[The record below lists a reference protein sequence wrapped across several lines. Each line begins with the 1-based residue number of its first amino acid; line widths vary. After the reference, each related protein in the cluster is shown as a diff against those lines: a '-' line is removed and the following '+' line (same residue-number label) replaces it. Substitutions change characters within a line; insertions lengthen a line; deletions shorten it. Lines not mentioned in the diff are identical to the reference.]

1 MKAMWIP
8 RSRRLVVAALLALL
22 ASSCQLSGTPMPQTA
37 TPPAMLPRA
46 TTAPQ
51 YDPVA
56 TSTRFPTPTIQ
67 RRPATPTATPGP
79 KSLTICI
86 GAEPDSLYLY
96 GATNLAARHVLQ
108 AVYDGPI
115 DSRSYAYQP
124 VILEKLPRIEDGEAV
139 VQDVTVQPGEI
150 YVNEAGILVQADE
163 PVETQRLAVTFKLK
177 KGITWED
184 GQPVTAYDSVYSF
197 RLAAHPDTP
206 ASRYVISRTASYEAL
221 DDLTIQWT
229 GVPGF
234 IDATYYLNFW
244 TPLPQHAMGGLSPSE
259 VLGSDFARHPLS
271 YGAFTLEEWV
281 AGDHITLK
289 KNPHYFRAS
298 EGLPKVDTVIF
309 RFIATPD
316 GLLAGLLA
324 GECDIGT
331 QDGLDLDQS
340 PALLQAEAQG
350 LLDLYF
356 TAGGASG
363 SYWEHIDFNIW
374 PTDERAP
381 VGACLDVR
389 KAIAYGTDR
398 QEMVDVALYGRSMVQ
413 HSFIP
418 QGRPMYADD
427 VPTYEFDPG
436 RARRMLD
443 EAGWRDADGDGVREA
458 HGVRCER
465 VDLET
470 KQAQAVN
477 IPDGTPLRM
486 TLNTTVDNEVRQQVA
501 ELFQQDMRAIGIR
514 IAVEYLPDHEYFAG
528 GPDGPLSGRQFDL
541 GEFAWLAGVEPR
553 GDLYECDQV
562 PTPGNNWVGNNHT
575 GWCNPDYDQATDRA
589 LHTLVRQEQKQ
600 FWAKAQRIFAENL
613 PALPLFPHITVA
625 ATRPGVA
632 GFAVDPSQASEMT
645 YIEQFDV
652 MR

>member
-1 MKAMWIP
+1 MKAMRTARP
-8 RSRRLVVAALLALL
+8 RQLAVALVLAVV
-22 ASSCQLSGTPMPQTA
+22 ASSCRLSTIPTSQTP
-37 TPPAMLPRA
+37 TPPPVLPRP
-46 TTAPQ
+46 TITPQ
-51 YDPVA
+51 NVVVV
-56 TSTRFPTPTIQ
+56 TSTSAPTPTIQ
-67 RRPATPTATPGP
+67 RQPATPTATPVP
-79 KSLTICI
+79 KSLTVCI
-86 GAEPDSLYLY
+86 TQEPDSLYLY
-96 GATNLAARHVLQ
+96 GTTMLAAQHVLQ
-108 AVYDGPI
+108 AIYDGPI
-115 DSRSYAYQP
+115 DSRSYTYRP
-124 VILEKLPRIEDGEAV
+124 VILEKLPGIEDGDAV
-139 VQDVTVQPGEI
+139 VGDVTVQPGEL

-184 GQPVTAYDSVYSF
+184 GEPVTAHDSVYSF
-197 RLAAHPDTP
+197 KLAAHPDTP

-221 DDLTIQWT
+221 DDLTIRWT

-234 IDATYYLNFW
+234 MDATYYLNFW
-244 TPLPQHAMGGLSPSE
+244 TPLPQHIMGGLSPSE
-259 VLGSDFARHPLS
+259 ILGSDFARDPLS

-289 KNPHYFRAS
+289 KNPHYFRAN

-309 RFIATPD
+309 RFLPTPD
-316 GLLAGLLA
+316 DLLAGLLA
-324 GECDIGT
+324 GVCDIGA

-340 PALLQAEAQG
+340 PALLQAEDQG

-363 SYWEHIDFNIW
+363 SFWEHIDFNIW

-398 QEMVDVALYGRSMVQ
+398 QEMVDVAVYGRSMVQ
-413 HSFIP
+413 HSFIL
-418 QGRPMYADD
+418 QGHPMYADD
-427 VPTYEFDPG
+427 VPAYEFDPG
-436 RARRMLD
+436 RARRMLE

-458 HGVRCER
+458 HGVRCQR
-465 VDLET
+465 VDFET
-470 KQAQAVN
+470 RQAETVN
-477 IPDGTPLRM
+477 IPDGTPLQM
-486 TLNTTVDNEVRQQVA
+486 TLNTTVDNEMRQQVA
-501 ELFQQDMRAIGIR
+501 ELFRQDMWAIGVS

-562 PTPGNNWVGNNHT
+562 PTLDNNWVGNNHT

-589 LHTLVRQEQKQ
+589 LHTLIRQEQKQ
-600 FWAKAQRIFAENL
+600 FWAEAQRIFAENL
-613 PALPLFPHITVA
+613 PALPLFPLITVT

-632 GFAVDPSQASEMT
+632 GFAVDPSQASEMS
-645 YIEQFDV
+645 YIEQIDV